1 MEWSIPLQKLEV
13 SKISIG
19 PFLQGVK
26 PLVPVSYL
34 DGQLHIPSLSI
45 LLPHCTVK
53 QHDPQTGK
61 LDISLAGNAPT
72 LQKLLLLQKTLL
84 HTVVSRQDA
93 WFPNDTKTLQELEAL
108 FQPMIEGDV
117 LHLYCPVTIQD
128 KRSGAE
134 LIFVYQADGT
144 RTHGVRPG
152 HIRAGD
158 SIRVAFRIQGIS
170 FHNHPLNNRWSGK
183 FRFQHKI
190 VAVFNSTAV

>member
-19 PFLQGVK
+19 PFLQGAK
-26 PLVPVSYL
+26 PLVPISYV
-34 DGQLHIPSLSI
+34 DGELHIPSLSI

-53 QHDPQTGK
+53 QYDPQTGK
-61 LDISLAGNAPT
+61 LDILLSGNTSA

-84 HTVVSRQDA
+84 HIVVSRQDS
-93 WFPNDTKTLQELEAL
+93 WFPSDIKTQQELETL
-108 FQPMIEGDV
+108 FQPMIEGDI

-144 RTHGVRPG
+144 KTHGVRPG
-152 HIRAGD
+152 HIRTGD

-170 FHNHPLNNRWSGK
+170 FHNHPLTNRWSGK

-190 VAVFNSTAV
+190 VAVLNSTAV